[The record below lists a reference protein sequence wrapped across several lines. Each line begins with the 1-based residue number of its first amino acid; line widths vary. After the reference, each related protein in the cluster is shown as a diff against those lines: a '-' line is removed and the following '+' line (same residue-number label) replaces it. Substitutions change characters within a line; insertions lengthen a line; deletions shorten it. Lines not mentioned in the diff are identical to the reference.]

1 MLISSKLSKTL
12 VPQLALVK
20 TLANEPFP
28 LSRSDVPI
36 WAFLPLGVEYLG
48 EMIELTEA
56 SYFQEQS
63 IVFVVGISQI

>member
-12 VPQLALVK
+12 VPQLALVEA
-20 TLANEPFP
+20 LANEPFP

-36 WAFLPLGVEYLG
+36 WAFLPVGVEYLDDT
-48 EMIELTEA
+48 IELTEA

-63 IVFVVGISQI
+63 TFFVVGFSQI